1 MDHKPF
7 PPNATDPP
15 QSRFPW
21 PLIALVVAAALL
33 IITLWLSPRSN
44 RASTRTNEG
53 NAPALRLSGIT
64 LSPQAANGQENVDV
78 YGQASN
84 TGGQPITNAIVS
96 AVFRD
101 QSGKPI
107 LAQQQPMDRVEARNG
122 GKSDSTR
129 ELALDPIKPGQTAGF
144 RVSYVQIPDGW
155 NHQLPELSVL
165 QVTEKK

>member
-7 PPNATDPP
+7 PPDATKPP

-21 PLIALVVAAALL
+21 PLVTLVVAAGLL

-44 RASTRTNEG
+44 KALTRTDQA

-64 LSPQAANGQENVDV
+64 LSPQTANGQENVDV

-84 TGGQPITNAIVS
+84 TGGQPITSAVIS

-107 LAQQQPMDRVEARNG
+107 LAQQQPMERVEARNG
-122 GKSDSTR
+122 GKSDGNR
-129 ELALDPIKPGQTAGF
+129 ELASDPIKPGQSAAF

-155 NHQLPELSVL
+155 NHQPPELSVL